1 MPIFKKTAE
10 EQKKIDSLKQKLQN
24 TIKILEPYSEQ
35 ADITELKKAA
45 KSFDRKIEDFYK
57 DDRKLNIGVIG
68 QVKAGKSTFLNT
80 LLFDGKDVLP
90 SARTPKTAVLTRIEY
105 SENNNLSV
113 EYYDRKEWADLENYA
128 KSDSEDNEHQAAKE
142 IMNLVKENGIDV

>member
-1 MPIFKKTAE
+1 MIFEKTAE
-10 EQKKIDSLKQKLQN
+10 EQKKIDGFKQKLQN
-24 TIKILEPYSEQ
+24 TINTLEPYSEQ

-90 SARTPKTAVLTRIEY
+90 SARTPKTIIFMWNTMTVRNGRFWRITQ
-105 SENNNLSV
+105 NPTV
-113 EYYDRKEWADLENYA
+113 PT
-128 KSDSEDNEHQAAKE
+128 
-142 IMNLVKENGIDV
+142 MNMRLQGKL